1 VLKQCVAEGRIAL
14 SAAAIEVRTPDGDLR
29 VARCAAALH
38 HQHLGQLV
46 ESTQPS
52 RTRRAAATPPTM
64 ITFMMSL
71 GFGLS

>member
-1 VLKQCVAEGRIAL
+1 VLPKVGSRCQPRRSKYARPT
-14 SAAAIEVRTPDGDLR
+14 AICASRDVRP
-29 VARCAAALH
+29 ALH
-38 HQHLGQLV
+38 HQHLGLLV